1 MSARL
6 GGLARVRRDRAPT
19 QPPHAIG
26 RAGIFVT
33 SHECLYQGQAKLNN
47 SDCTLCI
54 DRNIPSLYRSKG
66 KPANIRSIDPHL
78 LKVRAIVRTGQ

>member
-19 QPPHAIG
+19 QPRHAIS

-33 SHECLYQGQAKLNN
+33 SHESLYQDQAKLNN

-54 DRNIPSLYRSKG
+54 DRNIPSLYRVKG
-66 KPANIRSIDPHL
+66 KPVNFAGIGPL
-78 LKVRAIVRTGQ
+78 LFK